1 MSSEE
6 HESDA
11 AAENPPV
18 SRTDGAHPRWR
29 VTLYTTWVAQVFAIV
44 GFSFVMPFMP
54 FYIRDLGVTDPKL
67 VALWAGLLGSGSGIT
82 MALAGPVWGWVA
94 DRYGRKLMVQRAMFG
109 GAIILA
115 LMGLARNVHEL
126 FGLRVLQGAITG
138 TVPASVAL
146 VSSVVPKARL
156 GFSLGLMQTAVF
168 SGSAIGPYLGG
179 IVADHFGYRVPFGV
193 TGALLFTGGMLVLF
207 GAKERFVRPTSEAG
221 EQPLRLREV
230 LAIPGLLPL
239 LCVFLLM
246 HHINSLVMPIFPL
259 YVEDIMGEPGA
270 AASETGLIIAVT
282 GIAAAFSSVAVGRL
296 SDRFGHKRMLIVCTA
311 VSGLMCLPQAAA
323 QSVGQ
328 LLVLRAIFGLGA
340 GGMFPAMNAMV
351 AGIVPR
357 RSLGQAY
364 GLTTT
369 FSAAGWAIGPALGG
383 WVASQVGYRVPFLIV
398 GVLLLALIAAQHYGI
413 RAREQE

>member
-1 MSSEE
+1 MSNEE
-6 HESDA
+6 HESDEA
-11 AAENPPV
+11 RQAPSAP
-18 SRTDGAHPRWR
+18 RTDDAHPRWR
-29 VTLYTTWVAQVFAIV
+29 VTLYTTWVAQVFAMV

-67 VALWAGLLGSGSGIT
+67 VAIWAGLLGSGAGIT
-82 MALAGPVWGWVA
+82 MAFAGPIWGWVA
-94 DRYGRKLMVQRAMFG
+94 DRYGRKMMVQRAMFG
-109 GAIILA
+109 GAIILT
-115 LMGLARNVHEL
+115 LMGFARNVHEL
-126 FGLRVLQGAITG
+126 FGLRVIQGAITG

-193 TGALLFTGGMLVLF
+193 TGALLLTGGILVLF
-207 GAKERFVRPTSEAG
+207 GAKERFVRPTGEAE
-221 EQPLRLREV
+221 EQPLRVREV

-239 LCVFLLM
+239 LAVFLLI

-270 AASETGLIIAVT
+270 AASETGLILAVT
-282 GIAAAFSSVAVGRL
+282 GITAAFSSIAVGRL
-296 SDRFGHKRMLIVCTA
+296 SDQFGHKRMLIACTA
-311 VSGLMCLPQAAA
+311 LSGLMCLPQAAA

-328 LLVLRAIFGLGA
+328 LLMLRAVFGLGA

-369 FSAAGWAIGPALGG
+369 FSAIGWATGPALGG
-383 WVASQVGYRVPFLIV
+383 WVASQLGYRIPFVIV

-413 RAREQE
+413 REREQE